1 MLLPEN
7 VKILPFTFFSPQ
19 NHYGLFF
26 WGNARYLIVYKSY
39 KKSQDSLHVPIYS
52 AFKRWNILKLREIA
66 NTNTLELVNAGTCI
80 LRPTCLLRPNMKVPI
95 YTCIHVSKLDTKT
108 TCPLRPF

>member
-66 NTNTLELVNAGTCI
+66 NTNIYEFVNFKPLNFKQPSLSKI
-80 LRPTCLLRPNMKVPI
+80 ICLNPECS
-95 YTCIHVSKLDTKT
+95 TQH
-108 TCPLRPF
+108 